1 MRDIEHN
8 IYSSPSFEQLAA
20 CNLFLFVPWYVCI
33 LISFDIFLESKVA
46 IDLFT
51 KFLGTKFNNALCNAE
66 TVPFI

>member
-20 CNLFLFVPWYVCI
+20 CNLFLFVPWYVFI

-46 IDLFT
+46 IDLINSLIS
-51 KFLGTKFNNALCNAE
+51 LGYQ
-66 TVPFI
+66 I